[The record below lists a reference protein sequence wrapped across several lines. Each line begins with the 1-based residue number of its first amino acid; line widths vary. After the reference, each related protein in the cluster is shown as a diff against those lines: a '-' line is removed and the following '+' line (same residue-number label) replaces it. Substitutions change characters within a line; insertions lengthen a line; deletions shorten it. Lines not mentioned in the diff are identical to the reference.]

1 MEVVQE
7 GVLSGFFFFL
17 SDIAVYFGCDVWKK
31 KLCNI
36 WGIFFK
42 VLVIVSLFYKL
53 KWYLLLNN
61 CKQFM
66 KLTYSLEN
74 NVLCLFILLLLPQR
88 T

>member
-1 MEVVQE
+1 MAF
-7 GVLSGFFFFL
+7 FFFFL
-17 SDIAVYFGCDVWKK
+17 SDIAVYFGCDVWK

-74 NVLCLFILLLLPQR
+74 NVLCLFILFLLPQR